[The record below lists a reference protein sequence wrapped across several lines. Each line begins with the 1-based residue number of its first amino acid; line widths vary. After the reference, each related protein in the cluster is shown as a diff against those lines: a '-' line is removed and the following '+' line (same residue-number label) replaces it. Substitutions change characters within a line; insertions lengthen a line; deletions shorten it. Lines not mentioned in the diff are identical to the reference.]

1 MITIG
6 DLVAL
11 IGLCLTIFS
20 IRYKPGYSDGRNTKK

>member
-20 IRYKPGYSDGRNTKK
+20 IGYKLGYSVGRNTKK